1 MSVLLSINNVCKQF
15 GQFRALHNINLDI
28 RQGEFIVLLGPS
40 GCGKTTLLRLIAGFL
55 QPDTGNILIEGQ
67 DISHLPP
74 YRRPLNTVFQNYALF
89 PHMSVLDNVAYG
101 PRRNGF
107 NRTDAHEQARQV
119 LDLVGLKE
127 FESRF
132 PHDISGGQQQ
142 RVALARAIV
151 NRPKLLLLDEP
162 LSALDMRLRK
172 RMQLELKHLQEKLGI
187 AFVFVTH
194 DQEEAMTLADRIV
207 VMNAGRIEQEG
218 SSNDIYRTPSSS
230 FVAEFIG
237 ETNQIGYQVTGMNE
251 IRLTINEQPIFW
263 ESHRISQQGVA
274 ILRPEHLQLVN
285 KNNPIP
291 AGHCQ
296 LHGTV
301 SDIIALGS
309 HSLVHLL
316 VGEHVIVF
324 RSTGF
329 EGTEL
334 ATGSLVCL
342 SFNPTHLHLLG
353 EAA

>member
-1 MSVLLSINNVCKQF
+1 
-15 GQFRALHNINLDI
+15 
-28 RQGEFIVLLGPS
+28 
-40 GCGKTTLLRLIAGFL
+40 
-55 QPDTGNILIEGQ
+55 
-67 DISHLPP
+67 
-74 YRRPLNTVFQNYALF
+74 
-89 PHMSVLDNVAYG
+89 
-101 PRRNGF
+101 
-107 NRTDAHEQARQV
+107 
-119 LDLVGLKE
+119 
-127 FESRF
+127 
-132 PHDISGGQQQ
+132 
-142 RVALARAIV
+142 
-151 NRPKLLLLDEP
+151 
-162 LSALDMRLRK
+162 
-172 RMQLELKHLQEKLGI
+172 
-187 AFVFVTH
+187 
-194 DQEEAMTLADRIV
+194 
-207 VMNAGRIEQEG
+207 
-218 SSNDIYRTPSSS
+218 
-230 FVAEFIG
+230 
-237 ETNQIGYQVTGMNE
+237 MNE

>member
-127 FESRF
+127 FESVF
-132 PHDISGGQQQ
+132 PMIY
-142 RVALARAIV
+142 REV
-151 NRPKLLLLDEP
+151 NSNELHLPAPSSIDQSFYCWDEP